1 MSLSI
6 LVVEDSEPFR
16 EVLAELLE
24 LDGHRVWVCDSGDS
38 ALKCL
43 TDTPMDLVITD
54 LQMPQMDGFELI
66 RRLQRSR
73 PELGV
78 IAISGRT
85 KSLVKLRRASSTF
98 QTSKLADS
106 NLETTR

>member
-38 ALKCL
+38 AFEMPAGNRLGL
-43 TDTPMDLVITD
+43 TAP
-54 LQMPQMDGFELI
+54 
-66 RRLQRSR
+66 
-73 PELGV
+73 
-78 IAISGRT
+78 
-85 KSLVKLRRASSTF
+85 
-98 QTSKLADS
+98 
-106 NLETTR
+106 